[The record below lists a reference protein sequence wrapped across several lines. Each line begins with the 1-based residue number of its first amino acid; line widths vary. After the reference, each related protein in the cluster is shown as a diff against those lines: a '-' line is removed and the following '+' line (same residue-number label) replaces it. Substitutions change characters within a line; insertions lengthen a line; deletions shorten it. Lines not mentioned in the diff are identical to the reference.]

1 MSFGNFNQDSN
12 DTPMADI
19 NTTPLVDVMLVLLI
33 VFMVTMPVLTHSIPL
48 DLPKAAAQTKSVS
61 PTEPLRIAIDAQGQ
75 LFIGEKKEST
85 ESMKQKFQAA
95 LKENPDLILAISADK
110 DVAYQHIADLLSS
123 AQSTGIHKVGFVTEN
138 NS

>member
-1 MSFGNFNQDSN
+1 MSFGNFNQEGN

-48 DLPKAAAQTKSVS
+48 DLPKAAAQKQQVA
-61 PTEPLRIAIDAQGQ
+61 PTEPMRIAIDAKGQ

-85 ESMKQKFQAA
+85 ESMKQKLQTA
-95 LKENPDLILAISADK
+95 LKENPDVILAISADK
-110 DVAYQHIADLLSS
+110 DVAYQHIADLLVS
-123 AQSTGIHKVGFVTEN
+123 AQRTGIHKVGFVTEN
-138 NS
+138 S